1 MQSDSGSL
9 IHFRN
14 RDTGALGQRWVL
26 WGRRGLIKLDT
37 MATVMTSSQLAS
49 SFVALIY
56 LSLTHET
63 CGFEFISF
71 TLGARK

>member
-56 LSLTHET
+56 LTSL
-63 CGFEFISF
+63 GFELISF
-71 TLGARK
+71 TLSARK